1 MGTDVHVV
9 VRGGRE
15 RELLEHARAR
25 VLELE
30 LRWSRF
36 LPGSEISR
44 FNRAPVATPCLVSDA
59 TLHLVATARRAWEL
73 TGGLYDPTVLPAL
86 RAAGYDD
93 DFARVQA
100 RADDGCAV
108 LAPRAPGCAG
118 LIVDPTVGSITKHD
132 QLEFD
137 PGGIGK
143 GLTADLVSHELLQ
156 RGATGALVN
165 VGGDIRVRGD
175 APDGATWSIRVENA
189 LRPDTDVMR
198 VGIDDGAVATSTNLK
213 RRWMRGGTVQHHL
226 IDPRTGRPARSR
238 FVAVTAVTTDA
249 WWAEIAAKVTFI
261 ASMSPQDL
269 ALPGALLAAVDARGE
284 VTCSAELAPFVE
296 AAA

>member
-1 MGTDVHVV
+1 MGTDVHAI

-15 RELLEHARAR
+15 RALLEDARAR

-30 LRWSRF
+30 QRWSRF

-44 FNRAPVATPCLVSDA
+44 FNRAPVGTPCLVSNE
-59 TLHLVATARRAWEL
+59 TLHLIAIAKRAWEL

-93 DFARVQA
+93 DFARVRA
-100 RADDGCAV
+100 RADDGCTV
-108 LAPRAPGCAG
+108 LAPSPPGCAG
-118 LIVDPTVGSITKHD
+118 LIVDPTVGTITKREA
-132 QLEFD
+132 LEFD

-143 GLTADLVSHELLQ
+143 GLTADLVSDELLR
-156 RGATGALVN
+156 RGARGALVN

-175 APDGATWSIRVENA
+175 APEGASWSIRVENA
-189 LRPDTDVMR
+189 VQPDTDVMR
-198 VGIDDGAVATSTNLK
+198 VGIEDGAVATSTNRK
-213 RRWMRGGTVQHHL
+213 RRWVRGGKVQHHL
-226 IDPRTGRPARSR
+226 IDPRTGHPARSR
-238 FVAVTAVTTDA
+238 FVAVTAVTNDA

-261 ASMSPQDL
+261 AALRPDDL
-269 ALPGALLAAVDARGE
+269 ALPGALIAAVDAHGE
-284 VTCSAELAPFVE
+284 VRCSTELTPMVE

>member
-9 VRGGRE
+9 VCGGRE
-15 RELLEHARAR
+15 RALIERACAR
-25 VLELE
+25 VHELE
-30 LRWSRF
+30 QRWSRF
-36 LPGSEISR
+36 LPESEISR
-44 FNRAPVATPCLVSDA
+44 FNRAPVGTPCLVSEV
-59 TLHLVATARRAWEL
+59 TLHLVATAKRAWEL

-93 DFARVQA
+93 DFGRVRV

-118 LIVDPTVGSITKHD
+118 LVIDSTVGTLTKRD
-132 QLEFD
+132 ELEFD
-137 PGGIGK
+137 PGGVGK
-143 GLTADLVSHELLQ
+143 GLTADLVSRELLHG
-156 RGATGALVN
+156 GATGALVN

-175 APDGATWSIRVENA
+175 APDGPTWSIRVENA
-189 LRPDTDVMR
+189 ARPDADVMC
-198 VGIDDGAVATSTNLK
+198 VGLEDGAVATSTNVK
-213 RRWMRGGTVQHHL
+213 RRWVRGGAVQHHL
-226 IDPRTGRPARSR
+226 IDPRTGLPARSR

-261 ASMSPQDL
+261 ASLSPQDL
-269 ALPGALLAAVDARGE
+269 ALPAALVAAVDARGE
-284 VTCSAELAPFVE
+284 VTCSAELTPLVE